1 MDHSRYRKELEK
13 ALYNRHVCGR
23 TNDLIPVFNIL
34 RTGIDS
40 GMKIFV
46 PERGSGDEVSSSG
59 LSADRLCRIS
69 GKKSG
74 RSYIPVF
81 TSEDETGDFPD
92 CVIKEYI
99 LEDVIDICEN
109 CGDRCSGIV
118 IDPRGASFVLGRERL
133 RKLKSYV
140 PGSHVVFVRCSHVMD
155 MHVGAMVNPANN
167 SLMGGG
173 KIDSTILDA
182 AGPDILEACKALK
195 GCSTGHSKVTLAY
208 DITHADYII
217 HTVGPVFCGV
227 TEDEPMLRSS
237 YRTCLDAAYAYGCMS
252 IAFPCISVGL
262 YGYPVRDAAIIALDT
277 ISKWFRDHPGAVMNV
292 YLCCTDD
299 EQYDTYSDI
308 VKERYSKLKRDVPCS
323 VF

>member
-1 MDHSRYRKELEK
+1 MDHDRYRKELKK
-13 ALYNRHVCGR
+13 ALYDRHICSR
-23 TNDLIPVFNIL
+23 TKDLIPVFNIL

-40 GMKIFV
+40 GLKMFV
-46 PERGSGDEVSSSG
+46 PEHGSGDEVSPPG
-59 LSADRLCRIS
+59 PSADSLRRIS

-81 TSEDETGDFPD
+81 TSEDEAGGFTDY
-92 CVIKEYI
+92 VTKEYK
-99 LEDVIDICEN
+99 LEDIIDICDS
-109 CGDRCSGIV
+109 CGDECSGIV
-118 IDPRGASFVLGRERL
+118 IDPGSESLVLGRERL
-133 RKLKSYV
+133 AKLKEYKAR
-140 PGSHVVFVRCSHVMD
+140 SHVVFVHCSHVMD
-155 MHVGAMVNPANN
+155 MHVSAMVNPTNN

-195 GCSTGHSKVTLAY
+195 GCRTGHSKVTPAY

-262 YGYPVRDAAIIALDT
+262 YGYPVREAAIIALDV

-292 YLCCTDD
+292 YLCCSDD

-308 VKERYSKLKRDVPCS
+308 VKERYSKLKRDVPGS